1 MNTKEWG
8 SKAYKI
14 STSHQNL
21 STGPHSD
28 MSILNY
34 KIKVCSLVPS
44 VHRTSRKKLM
54 QDSRSLVKVEPWLII
69 SNFLIHGHTK
79 NYPCEL
85 NYYHIHCKQT
95 LQLGHNRLYWLEAF
109 MEVQAQNMASETE
122 YYKDTGNCLQVIF
135 WPQIQRVVHCHTAKP
150 ELNQ

>member
-1 MNTKEWG
+1 MSEKEKGTYLNISFKVGDKMNTKEWS

-34 KIKVCSLVPS
+34 KIKFCLLTPS
-44 VHRTSRKKLM
+44 VYGISREKLI
-54 QDSRSLVKVEPWLII
+54 QDLLVKAESCLII

-79 NYPCEL
+79 NCPCEL
-85 NYYHIHCKQT
+85 NYSHIHHKQT
-95 LQLGHNRLYWLEAF
+95 LQLGFKR
-109 MEVQAQNMASETE
+109 
-122 YYKDTGNCLQVIF
+122 
-135 WPQIQRVVHCHTAKP
+135 
-150 ELNQ
+150 